1 MEVIHQIIDGK
12 ILNQV
17 VALPKPMQEILVE
30 IIVKPADKKER
41 LLLTRS
47 ELHKQLRGSHTESL
61 SGALQ
66 ANANMT
72 LNELRAERRLKY
84 ERVD

>member
-1 MEVIHQIIDGK
+1 MEAIHQIIDGK

-17 VALPKPMQEILVE
+17 IALPKPMQEILVE
-30 IIVKPADKKER
+30 IVVKPAGKR
-41 LLLTRS
+41 AMSVLTRS
-47 ELHKQLRGSHTESL
+47 ELRKRLRGSHTESL

-66 ANANMT
+66 ANTNMT
-72 LNELRAERRLKY
+72 LKELRAERRLKY

>member
-17 VALPKPMQEILVE
+17 IALPKPMQDIFVE
-30 IIVKPADKKER
+30 IIIKPVDTQTT
-41 LLLTRS
+41 LTLTRS
-47 ELHKQLRGSHTESL
+47 ELRKRLSGSHTESL

-66 ANANMT
+66 TTANLT
-72 LNELRAERRLKY
+72 LKELRAERRLKY